1 MKFLSSAW
9 PKRFGLAVLLFGV
22 AGCALL
28 PTAAVMPRGDQA
40 LYELR
45 SWRLEGRI
53 GVKTPDE
60 GWTAN
65 LFWEHDGHQDR
76 LRISGPFS
84 QGMLSIIV
92 QDDLI
97 HINEGN
103 GVEQTSRDPD
113 ALLRERLGFTVPL
126 RSLRYWVTGVPSPG
140 VEYVPQ
146 TGTTSGGRRGF
157 TQQGWSLI
165 YEAFSQVGDLTL
177 PQKATIRGH
186 DVRLRLIADDWV
198 IEE

>member
-1 MKFLSSAW
+1 MKLLS
-9 PKRFGLAVLLFGV
+9 PKRLKALALAASLL
-22 AGCALL
+22 ALEGCSLL
-28 PTAAVMPRGDQA
+28 ATTTGAPPREQA
-40 LYELR
+40 LYDLK
-45 SWRLEGRI
+45 SWRMEGRI

-65 LFWEHDGHQDR
+65 LFWEHEGRQDR

-113 ALLRERLGFTVPL
+113 ALLRERLGFSVPL
-126 RSLRYWVTGVPSPG
+126 RSLRYWVTGVPSPDA
-140 VEYVPQ
+140 EYVPV
-146 TGTTSGGRRGF
+146 SGGASGSARGF
-157 TQQGWSLI
+157 RQQGWSLA
-165 YEAFSQVGDLTL
+165 YEQFLKVGALTL
-177 PQKATIRGH
+177 PQRATIRGN
-186 DVRLRLIADDWV
+186 DVRLKLIADSWV
-198 IEE
+198 IKE